1 MKQFNGIAAARGIAI
16 GSIFQFHQEDPH
28 VDARIVDSPEQEI
41 ARFEKALQAAAVQIQ
56 AVYEKASTELT
67 RDQAAIFEA
76 HLMMLQDPELQ
87 DLVRSFI
94 TEKKVSAEFAVKEAT
109 EHYARILEGMESEY
123 FSARAA
129 DVRDV
134 AQALIRDLMGVE
146 DADLSQ
152 LVQPSIIIARDLTPS
167 DTILLDKR
175 LVLGFCTVEGSDTS
189 HTAILARG
197 LGIPAVVG
205 CKAEILQLPNTREAI
220 LDGSS
225 GEFISEPTPELL
237 ESYQSKQRSFA
248 DLTRKAKQL
257 CHQPAVT
264 LDGHHVEVVANIGN
278 VEGARSA
285 LENGAEGVG
294 LLRTEF
300 LYMERQTLPDEEEQ
314 FKAYSEIL
322 AEFGSQPVILRT
334 SDIGGDKELP
344 YLDLQKEMNP
354 FLGVRGLRLGLAH
367 VQELLKPQLRAA
379 IRAGRGHDLRVMF
392 PMVASRDEI
401 RQARQIF
408 NECRDELIAEGKPVA
423 EKIQVGIMVEV
434 PSAAVMA
441 DLLAPE
447 VDFFSIG
454 TNDLTQYTLAV
465 DRTNPQLA
473 YLTSAFSPAV
483 LRLIQTVIVQA
494 HRFGKW
500 VGLCGE
506 LAGESL
512 AIPILLGLQLDE
524 FSMNPPAI
532 PVAKQIIRNLEL
544 PKCRKIAEE
553 VLALESAYEVLRYM
567 RENMPELSE

>member
-1 MKQFNGIAAARGIAI
+1 MKQFTGIAAARGIAI
-16 GSIFQFHQEDPH
+16 GPIFQFHQSDLH
-28 VDARIVDSPEQEI
+28 VDSRCVDSADEEI
-41 ARFEKALQAAAVQIQ
+41 CRFENALQATTLQIQ
-56 AVYEKASTELT
+56 AVHEKASSELT
-67 RDQAAIFEA
+67 EDQAAIFEA

-87 DLVRSFI
+87 ETIRSFI
-94 TEKKVSAEFAVKEAT
+94 TEKKATAEYAVKEAT
-109 EHYARILEGMESEY
+109 EHYAKILEGMESEY
-123 FSARAA
+123 FNARAA

-134 AQALIRDLMGVE
+134 AQSLIRVLMGVE
-146 DADLSQ
+146 GADISQ
-152 LVQPSIIIARDLTPS
+152 LVKPSIIIAKDLTPS
-167 DTILLDKR
+167 DTILFDKR
-175 LVLGFCTVEGSDTS
+175 LVLGFCTVEGSQTS

-205 CKAEILQLPNTREAI
+205 CHADIVQLANSSEAI
-220 LDGSS
+220 LDGSA
-225 GEFISEPTPELL
+225 GKFITEPDREII
-237 ESYQSKQRSFA
+237 ESYQVKQNSFA
-248 DLTRKAKQL
+248 DLAQKAKSL
-257 CHQPAVT
+257 CHEPAVT

-278 VEGARSA
+278 LEGARSA

-300 LYMERQTLPDEEEQ
+300 LYMERETLPDEEEQ
-314 FKAYSEIL
+314 FAAYSEIL
-322 AEFGSQPVILRT
+322 DEFGNQPVVLRT

-354 FLGVRGLRLGLAH
+354 FLGVRGVRLGLAH
-367 VQELLKPQLRAA
+367 VQDLLKPQLRAV

-392 PMVASRDEI
+392 PMVASITEI
-401 RQARQIF
+401 RQARKIF
-408 NECRDELIAEGKPVA
+408 ADCRDELIAEGKPVA

-441 DLLAPE
+441 DVLAPE

-465 DRTNPQLA
+465 DRVNSQLA

-483 LRLIQTVIVQA
+483 LRLIQNVILQA

-512 AIPILLGLQLDE
+512 AVPILFGLGLDE

-544 PKCRKIAEE
+544 PKCQKIAEE
-553 VLALESAYEVLRYM
+553 VLALESADEVLKYM
-567 RENMPELSE
+567 REHMPEFSE

>member
-1 MKQFNGIAAARGIAI
+1 MKQFSGIAAARGITF
-16 GSIFQFHQEDPH
+16 GPIFQFRQD
-28 VDARIVDSPEQEI
+28 DLRVDSRRVDSTDEEI
-41 ARFEKALQAAAVQIQ
+41 SRFEKALQTTMLHLQ
-56 AVYEKASTELT
+56 AVHEKASTELT
-67 RDQAAIFEA
+67 EEQAAIFEA

-87 DLVRSFI
+87 ETVRSYI
-94 TEKKVSAEFAVKEAT
+94 TKKKASAEFAVKEAT
-109 EHYARILEGMESEY
+109 EHYAKILEGMESEY

-134 AQALIRDLMGVE
+134 ARSLMRELMGVE
-146 DADLSQ
+146 GTDISE
-152 LVQPSIIIARDLTPS
+152 LVQPSIIIANDLTPS
-167 DTILLDKR
+167 DTILFDKR
-175 LVLGFCTVEGSDTS
+175 LVLGFCTVEGSQTS

-205 CKAEILQLPNTREAI
+205 CSAEIIQIPNSGEAI
-220 LDGSS
+220 LDGSA
-225 GEFISEPTPELL
+225 GKFIVAPNRQVIET
-237 ESYQSKQRSFA
+237 YRGKQSSFA
-248 DLTRKAKQL
+248 DLAEKSKLL
-257 CHQPAVT
+257 CHDPAVT

-278 VEGARSA
+278 LEGARSA
-285 LENGAEGVG
+285 LENGAEGIG
-294 LLRTEF
+294 LLRSEF
-300 LYMERQTLPDEEEQ
+300 LYMERETLPDEEEQ
-314 FKAYSEIL
+314 FTAYSEIL
-322 AEFGSQPVILRT
+322 ANFGNQPVVLRT

-344 YLDLQKEMNP
+344 YLDLQKETNP
-354 FLGVRGLRLGLAH
+354 FLGVRGVRLGLAH
-367 VQELLKPQLRAA
+367 ERDLLKPQLRAS

-392 PMVASRDEI
+392 PMVASITEI
-401 RQARQIF
+401 RQARKIF

-441 DLLAPE
+441 DILAPE

-483 LRLIQTVIVQA
+483 LRLIQNVILQA

-506 LAGESL
+506 LAGESM
-512 AIPILLGLQLDE
+512 AIPILFGLGLDE

-544 PKCRKIAEE
+544 PKCQKMAED
-553 VLALESAYEVLRYM
+553 VLALESADEVVKYM
-567 RENMPELSE
+567 QEHMPQFSE